1 MAARRE
7 TAIGEQ
13 PLRGALRL
21 QAFLE
26 DGMRI
31 ERGLARCGVRG
42 ERETRVIVLE
52 LEDHS
57 FPTPD
62 RHIHRPLTDRGTDTG
77 INRLIRRHTPGRS
90 ARPPNRSAREVSL
103 PVPLELSPMSC
114 DMTDAKEAT

>member
-31 ERGLARCGVRG
+31 ERGLARCDVRG
-42 ERETRVIVLE
+42 ERETRLIVLE
-52 LEDHS
+52 LEDRS
-57 FPTPD
+57 FQTPD

-77 INRLIRRHTPGRS
+77 INRLIRRHARVDQHAHPTDQPEKCHHRPRS
-90 ARPPNRSAREVSL
+90 NCHRCP
-103 PVPLELSPMSC
+103 
-114 DMTDAKEAT
+114 AT